1 MDKIKTFLPP
11 VEKCPNISFNM
22 RLFSYLVCLIIGFIM
37 VITSISELFFHDKPH
52 YRSFALWYTLS
63 NIIWLISSFLLNGPR
78 EYYRKMISDE
88 LYTKSIILVFFIVL
102 SLLLGF
108 LTSSKGINIFLS
120 ILQFCSI
127 IVFTFSYLT
136 LSNNPNTENIENSY
150 HNNNLFNELNKNI

>member
-63 NIIWLISSFLLNGPR
+63 NIIWLISSFILVGPK
-78 EYYRKMISDE
+78 EHYQKMLSDE
-88 LYTKSIILVFFIVL
+88 LYTKSIILTFFVIL
-102 SLLLGF
+102 SFISGL
-108 LTSSKGINIFLS
+108 LTSSMGVNIFLCL
-120 ILQFCSI
+120 LQFCSI
-127 IVFTFSYLT
+127 IIFTYSYLS
-136 LSNNPNTENIENSY
+136 LSNNKNSENLDNTYHENT
-150 HNNNLFNELNKNI
+150 NNLFNA